1 MDIKQRLT
9 KKTPANKDKENTEA
23 KIKKSLRYSILDAS
37 FWASMAGFGESFFS
51 AFAVFLKASNFQLGL
66 LGSLP
71 QALGSIFQLF
81 SEKLLKFF
89 NSRKKFVATFVLL
102 QALMY
107 IPVALVFFLG
117 DLNVYFL
124 ILFLCMYYLF
134 GMCIGPAWSSWMGD
148 LVSEETRGTYFGR
161 RNTIAG
167 YISFIT
173 LLIAGYILESFAGDV
188 KTQYIGFSIIFTL
201 ALLSR
206 IVSFMFLCA
215 KYEPQYVHFEDNKT
229 GFIDFLKNAGSR
241 NYGMFIIFLC
251 LMNFSIFIAAPF
263 FAGYMLYDLKLSYT
277 EYTILIAAA
286 VIAKNLSLPV
296 LGKMVDRYGT
306 RKVLT
311 LAGYLMPA
319 ISLWWL
325 FSGSLYYLIF
335 VQIYG
340 GFVWAGFEIAAFNF
354 FFDTI
359 IPQKRARYIAYS
371 NVLNGIALFI
381 GAMIG
386 GLIVKY
392 NHFLGSQ
399 YMMVFLLSGVFRYI
413 VSFIFIPKL
422 REVRIV
428 EHISYPKLFL
438 NILTDTTTR
447 GWIYDMISLRKK
459 KKR

>member
-1 MDIKQRLT
+1 MDRKTNL
-9 KKTPANKDKENTEA
+9 KKKPDKKARENTEN
-23 KIKKSLRYSILDAS
+23 KIKKSLKYSTMDAS
-37 FWASMAGFGESFFS
+37 FWAAMVGFGESFFS

-71 QALGSIFQLF
+71 QALGSVFQLF
-81 SEKLLKFF
+81 SVRLLKFF
-89 NSRKKFVATFVLL
+89 NSRKKFVSTFVLL

-107 IPVALVFFLG
+107 LPIALVFFLG

-124 ILFLCMYYLF
+124 ILFICMYFIF
-134 GMCIGPAWSSWMGD
+134 GMIISPSWSSWMGD
-148 LVSEETRGTYFGR
+148 LVSEEVRGTYFGK
-161 RNTIAG
+161 RNTVAG
-167 YISFIT
+167 YISFFS
-173 LLIAGYILESFAGDV
+173 LLTAGFLLERFTGDI
-188 KTQYIGFSIIFTL
+188 KTQYIGFLIIFIL
-201 ALLSR
+201 ALLFR
-206 IVSFMFLCA
+206 FVSFLYLCA
-215 KYEPQYVHFEDNKT
+215 KYEPNYVHYEDNKS

-241 NYGMFIIFLC
+241 NYGIFIIFLC
-251 LMNFSIFIAAPF
+251 LMNFSIFIAGPF
-263 FAGYMLYDLKLSYT
+263 FAGYMFYDLKLSYA
-277 EYTILIAAA
+277 EYTMLIAAA
-286 VIAKNLSLPV
+286 TLAKYISLPV
-296 LGKMVDRYGT
+296 WGKAVDKYGT
-306 RKVLT
+306 RKILT
-311 LAGYLMPA
+311 LSGYLMPA

-325 FSGSLYYLIF
+325 VSGNFYYLIL

-371 NVLNGIALFI
+371 NVLNGIALFL

-392 NHFLGSQ
+392 NNFFASQ
-399 YMMVFLLSGVFRYI
+399 YLLVFLLSGIFRYL

-428 EHISYPKLFL
+428 EHISYTKLFL

-447 GWIYDMISLRKK
+447 GLVYDLIASRKK
-459 KKR
+459 KKF

>member
-1 MDIKQRLT
+1 MDIKQ
-9 KKTPANKDKENTEA
+9 KSPIKKDKENTEE
-23 KIKKSLRYSILDAS
+23 KIKKSLRYSTLDAS

-71 QALGSIFQLF
+71 QALGSVFQLF
-81 SEKLLKFF
+81 SERLLKFF

-117 DLNVYFL
+117 NLDVYFL
-124 ILFLCMYYLF
+124 ILFICTYYIF
-134 GMCIGPAWSSWMGD
+134 GMSVGPAWSSWMGD
-148 LVSEETRGTYFGR
+148 LVSEETRATYFGR

-173 LLIAGYILESFAGDV
+173 LLIGGYILELFTGDL
-188 KTQYIGFSIIFTL
+188 KTQYIGFAIIFTL

-206 IVSFMFLCA
+206 VISFMYLCA
-215 KYEPQYVHFEDNKT
+215 KYEPKYIHYEDNKT
-229 GFIDFLKNAGSR
+229 GFIDFLKNARSR
-241 NYGMFIIFLC
+241 NYGLFILFWC
-251 LMNFSIFIAAPF
+251 FMHFSIFIAGPF
-263 FAGYMLYDLKLSYT
+263 FAAYMFYDLKLSYT
-277 EYTILIAAA
+277 QYTILIAAA

-296 LGKMVDRYGT
+296 WGKAVDKYGT
-306 RKVLT
+306 RKILT
-311 LAGYLMPA
+311 LSGYLMPA

-325 FSGSLYYLIF
+325 FSGNFYYLIF

-371 NVLNGIALFI
+371 NVLNGIALFM

-392 NHFLGSQ
+392 NNFFSSE
-399 YMMVFLLSGVFRYI
+399 YMLVFLLSGVFRYA
-413 VSFIFIPKL
+413 VSFYFIPKL
-422 REVRIV
+422 REVRTV

-447 GWIYDMISLRKK
+447 GWAYDMIAARKK
-459 KKR
+459 KKP